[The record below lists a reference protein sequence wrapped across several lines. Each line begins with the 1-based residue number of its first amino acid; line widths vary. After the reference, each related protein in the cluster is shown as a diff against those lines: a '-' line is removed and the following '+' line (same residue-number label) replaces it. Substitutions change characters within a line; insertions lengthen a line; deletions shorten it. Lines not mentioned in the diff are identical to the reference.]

1 VKKGRHRRFEEARA
15 MKRSHDVDL
24 DALMES
30 LREERSSDDPWG
42 EYADGETNGDAG
54 NDEDDHEDG

>member
-1 VKKGRHRRFEEARA
+1 

-30 LREERSSDDPWG
+30 LKDERSSDDPWS
-42 EYADGETNGDAG
+42 EYGDGDDRNGSANHD
-54 NDEDDHEDG
+54 DED

>member
-1 VKKGRHRRFEEARA
+1 

-30 LREERSSDDPWG
+30 LREERSSDDLWG
-42 EYADGETNGDAG
+42 DGDDDRNGGSANHD
-54 NDEDDHEDG
+54 DED

>member
-1 VKKGRHRRFEEARA
+1 

-42 EYADGETNGDAG
+42 EYGDGDRNGDADGEDD
-54 NDEDDHEDG
+54 DED

>member
-1 VKKGRHRRFEEARA
+1 

-42 EYADGETNGDAG
+42 DYGDGDHNGDADD
-54 NDEDDHEDG
+54 DEDD

>member
-1 VKKGRHRRFEEARA
+1 

-30 LREERSSDDPWG
+30 LREERTGDDPWG
-42 EYADGETNGDAG
+42 EYGDVDRNGAADDHD
-54 NDEDDHEDG
+54 DEDD

>member
-1 VKKGRHRRFEEARA
+1 

-30 LREERSSDDPWG
+30 LREERTSSDDPWG
-42 EYADGETNGDAG
+42 DYGDDGRNGDG
-54 NDEDDHEDG
+54 IGHDDDDEDE

>member
-42 EYADGETNGDAG
+42 EYGDDDRNGDRA
-54 NDEDDHEDG
+54 NHDDED

>member
-30 LREERSSDDPWG
+30 LKDERSSDDPWG
-42 EYADGETNGDAG
+42 EYGDDDRNGGSANRD
-54 NDEDDHEDG
+54 DED

>member
-1 VKKGRHRRFEEARA
+1 

-42 EYADGETNGDAG
+42 EYADGDTNGDTNGDAG